1 MTEKSATYR
10 DLASKG
16 EGVLVKRGSVWTYP
30 SCETDRSGTN
40 IQLPTEYVSDA
51 EVQQA
56 LRDGKAYPA
65 TTDGTGAPVFVRV
78 TDGDIPASISVVQ
91 AGTPEA
97 GTELPPNSR
106 PTHDAGMKPLTEDD
120 AQPLAAQQT
129 RQAKPESSG
138 NRQSGGSAGGNKTR

>member
-1 MTEKSATYR
+1 MTEKSATFG

-40 IQLPTEYVSDA
+40 IQLPVEYVSDA

-56 LRDGKAYPA
+56 LRDGKLHPT
-65 TTDGTGAPVFVRV
+65 TTDGVGAPVSVRV
-78 TDGDIPASISVVQ
+78 ADGDAPVAISVVM

-97 GTELPPNSR
+97 GTELPPGSR
-106 PTHDAGMKPLTEDD
+106 PSVDAGMKPATAEDVHRV
-120 AQPLAAQQT
+120 AAQT
-129 RQAKPESSG
+129 RQQVKPEGSEQ
-138 NRQSGGSAGGNKTR
+138 RQPSTGGNKNR